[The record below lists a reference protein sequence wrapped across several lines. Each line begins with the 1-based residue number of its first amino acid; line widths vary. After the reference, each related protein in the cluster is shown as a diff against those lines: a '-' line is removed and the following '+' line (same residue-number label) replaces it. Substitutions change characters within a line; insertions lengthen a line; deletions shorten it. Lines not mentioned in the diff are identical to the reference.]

1 MQVIGSAADGPCS
14 AGPAASAPRRP
25 RPASRY
31 GMKNHKRQAVTD
43 PLKRL
48 RLPVFQAP
56 MFLLS
61 GPEMVIASCHAG
73 IVGSFPSFNARTVED
88 LDAWL
93 ARITAEVDDTHA
105 PWAINLVTH
114 RSNPRFRDDL
124 ALAERYRAPLVITA
138 LGSPAE
144 VVDRVHAYGGRVL
157 ADVIDLRLARKAIAA
172 GVDGLVLVAAGAG
185 GHTGQQSPFAFVTEI
200 RQHFDG
206 ILVLGGGISNGRGV
220 RAAEILGADYAYL
233 GTRFIAAEECLAARE
248 YKQMVVDASGADIVC
263 SDALTGVKA
272 NWLRASLVRAGY
284 DPDNMPE
291 AGDIDVLKSSSDVKR
306 WRDIWAAGQGAGAV
320 NDILPVAAIVDRL
333 CREYEE
339 TRQL

>member
-1 MQVIGSAADGPCS
+1 
-14 AGPAASAPRRP
+14 
-25 RPASRY
+25 
-31 GMKNHKRQAVTD
+31 
-43 PLKRL
+43 
-48 RLPVFQAP
+48 
-56 MFLLS
+56 MFLQS
-61 GPEMVIASCHAG
+61 GPEMVIASCQAG
-73 IVGSFPSFNARTVED
+73 IVGSFPSFNARTVDD

-93 ARITAEVDDTHA
+93 ARITAEVGEAHA

-114 RSNPRFRDDL
+114 RSNPRRLDDL
-124 ALAERYRAPLVITA
+124 ALAEKYRAPLVITA

-144 VVDRVHAYGGRVL
+144 VVERVHAYGGRVL

-233 GTRFIAAEECLAARE
+233 GTRFIASEESLADQE
-248 YKQMVVDASGADIVC
+248 YKQMVVEASGADIVC

-272 NWLRASLVRAGY
+272 NWLRASLIRAGY
-284 DPDNMPE
+284 DPNNMPE

-320 NDILPVAAIVDRL
+320 KDILPIAAIVDRL
-333 CREYEE
+333 SMEYEE
-339 TRQL
+339 ARQP